1 MWFLIGFQ
9 NRLGYCYFYTFK
21 VIHIVA
27 MIMFK
32 S

>member
-9 NRLGYCYFYTFK
+9 NRLGYCYFHISK

-27 MIMFK
+27 MPMFK

>member
-1 MWFLIGFQ
+1 MLFLIGFQ
-9 NRLGYCYFYTFK
+9 NRLGYCHFYNFK

-32 S
+32 T

>member
-9 NRLGYCYFYTFK
+9 NRLVYCYFHISK

-27 MIMFK
+27 MPMFK